1 MSFDRWRRYVG
12 VLAAALAVASAL
24 RAASPRFYPDDPIT
38 VDRDAAF
45 DASGVEIV
53 DLSQYYDFL
62 ENTFGPPAGADRRP
76 IGAVNVNTLD
86 EVPDSSWFTNRI
98 GRGSMTIEEIVRGPD
113 RVRELANQDW
123 LVVGGKSSGLQPGFR
138 AVDPARP
145 RETFQ
150 LEVDPPGFPE
160 LATGAEVIGV
170 ALYHAIGFH
179 VVDSYLVN
187 VDPKRVKIG
196 ASASIRDAS
205 GRRRLVQADLDA
217 VFTNAAR
224 NADGTYRMLA
234 TRFVDNY
241 VGPFRYYGTRPDDP
255 NDIYPH
261 EHRRELRA
269 NRVFAAWLNHDDSRA
284 INTLDMLVDGPSGK
298 YIRHHM
304 ADFGSILGSATKFPN
319 HPRAGA
325 EYLFERRASLLSLAT
340 LGAYPRPWQRA
351 HDRDDLPASVGRVD
365 ADAFE
370 PEKWKPE
377 YPNAAFD
384 KMQPDD
390 AFWGARIV
398 ASFSDAA
405 LRAVVEKARYSDPRA
420 TDYVTSVLIQR
431 RDKIARTW
439 LTALNPVVDFRLAA
453 DGTLTFT
460 NAAVVAGAATPGVR
474 YTLTWSRFDNATGA
488 HDQVGG
494 ETRLTEPRAQAPRA
508 VLGGSDYIA
517 VAVRTEQAGRPA
529 WARLVQVYFR
539 RVAGGWLTVGLDRSV
554 G

>member
-1 MSFDRWRRYVG
+1 M
-12 VLAAALAVASAL
+12 AAVLAVAPAL

-45 DASGVEIV
+45 DASGVEAI

-62 ENTFGPPAGADRRP
+62 ENTLGPPADRRP
-76 IGAVNVNTLD
+76 IRALNVNTLD
-86 EVPDSSWFTNRI
+86 GVPDSTWFTNRI
-98 GRGSMTIEEIVRGPD
+98 GRGSMTIDEIVRGPD

-123 LVVGGKSSGLQPGFR
+123 LAVGGKSSGLQPGFR

-170 ALYHAIGFH
+170 ALYHAIGFN
-179 VVDSYLVN
+179 VIDAYLVN

-217 VFTNAAR
+217 VFKNAAR

-255 NDIYPH
+255 NDVYLH

-319 HPRAGA
+319 HPRAGT
-325 EYLFERRASLLSLAT
+325 EYLLERRASLLSLAT
-340 LGAYPRPWQRA
+340 LGVYPRPWQRA

-365 ADAFE
+365 ADTFE

-384 KMQPDD
+384 NMQPDD
-390 AFWGARIV
+390 GFWAARIV
-398 ASFSDAA
+398 ASFSNTAI
-405 LRAVVEKARYSDPRA
+405 RAVVEKARYSDPRA
-420 TDYVTSVLIQR
+420 TEYLTSVLIQR
-431 RDKIARTW
+431 RDQIAKMW
-439 LTALNPVVDFRLAA
+439 LTALNPVVDFNLTS
-453 DGTLTFT
+453 DGTLAFT
-460 NAAVVAGAATPGVR
+460 NAAVAAGVAAPGAS
-474 YTLTWSRFDNATGA
+474 YTLSWSRFDNATGA
-488 HDQVGG
+488 HEPVGG
-494 ETRLTEPRAQAPRA
+494 ETHATGPRAQAPPA
-508 VLGGSDYIA
+508 ILNGSEYIA
-517 VAVRTEQAGRPA
+517 VVVRTAHAGHPV
-529 WARLVQVYFR
+529 WARPVRVYFR
-539 RVAGGWLTVGLDRSV
+539 RVTGGWLTVGLERFLQ
-554 G
+554 